1 MKRVRNAAQTRAHNF
16 ANEVLLPLEFELVA
30 ITGAFQFLFPV
41 LPLVMKQNIGI
52 SRDSDSMSNLASD
65 RLFEDMAS
73 LPRELHEKVPVF
85 HSDRNIMAPPLFTDT
100 QLPHLRA

>member
-1 MKRVRNAAQTRAHNF
+1 MKRVRHAAQTRAHNF
-16 ANEVLLPLEFELVA
+16 ANEVLLPLQFELVA
-30 ITGAFQFLFPV
+30 ITGAFQFLIV
-41 LPLVMKQNIGI
+41 IPLVMKPNIGI
-52 SRDSDSMSNLASD
+52 SRDSDSISNLASD